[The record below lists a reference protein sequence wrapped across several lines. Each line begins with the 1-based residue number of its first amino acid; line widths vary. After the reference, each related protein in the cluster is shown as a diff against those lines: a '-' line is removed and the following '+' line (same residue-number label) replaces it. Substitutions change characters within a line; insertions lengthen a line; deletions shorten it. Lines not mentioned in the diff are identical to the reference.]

1 MVDSEHSYEHPYPAP
16 DLAARHPFVPLE
28 TRRLPDDEMLERA
41 RAFHEAM
48 GSRRSVRMF
57 SSRPVPGELIERA
70 VLAAST
76 APSGA
81 HKQPWTFVAVRDQDL
96 KSRIRREAEAEE
108 RSNYLENRMNEEW
121 IEALAPLGTDHHKEF
136 LEVAPWIVVLFEQR
150 YELRPDGSRR
160 KNDDGKE

>member
-16 DLAARHPFVPLE
+16 DLAALHPFVPLE

-41 RAFHEAM
+41 RAFQEAM

-57 SSRPVPGELIERA
+57 SSTPVPGELIERA

-81 HKQPWTFVAVRDQDL
+81 HKQPRPLAAV
-96 KSRIRREAEAEE
+96 S
-108 RSNYLENRMNEEW
+108 
-121 IEALAPLGTDHHKEF
+121 
-136 LEVAPWIVVLFEQR
+136 
-150 YELRPDGSRR
+150 
-160 KNDDGKE
+160 